1 MSTSYYEIMTTNLGL
16 LTTAASEWEAMAGEL
31 GKIETRYRDSVQKIS
46 LGSSWAGVSAG
57 VARTN
62 FAATRYEYA
71 AAQVQAKAV
80 ASLLRD
86 AHEKFTDL
94 KKKLESARDDAIA
107 AGMTV
112 SEQGLVAFDWDKLTP
127 SERSAYVHDP
137 DGRTV
142 IRESVASWQLHIDDR
157 VKTVSEADR
166 SVRTALAAAVVDSN
180 KDAFGKGADATL
192 NGFNAHAEGD
202 LAKATAAA
210 KGDGT
215 TKTDGWVSEGTADLT
230 GPGSEFKLIGPK
242 YGKEGTLKAAADLFH
257 GTANGSLTN
266 GQWKLS
272 GIADIYGGART
283 TGNYGFTHEGLV
295 AKAEASAGIRAL
307 AEGRAE
313 YGPYAGAYGRVEG
326 FAGGE
331 ASAGLKAT
339 KEEFTLGAKAFAGA
353 RGGVAGGVEVAGI
366 GIGGTAEAWKGAGAE
381 AWVGW
386 KKDEDT
392 GAFTF
397 GWDAGV
403 APGVG
408 GSLGMEITVDPD
420 KVAKS
425 AGAAAD
431 ALGDGLNAAGDAA
444 GDAKDAVV
452 DFFS

>member
-16 LTTAASEWEAMAGEL
+16 LTTAATEWEAMAGEL
-31 GKIETRYRDSVQKIS
+31 GKIETRYGGSVQKIS
-46 LGSSWAGVSAG
+46 WAGVTADIG
-57 VARTN
+57 RTN

-71 AAQVQAKAV
+71 AAQVQAQAV

-86 AHEKFTDL
+86 AHERFTDL
-94 KKKLESARDDAIA
+94 KRRLESARDDAID
-107 AGMTV
+107 AGMMV
-112 SEQGLVAFDWDKLTP
+112 SEQGRVAFDWDKLTP

-137 DGRTV
+137 DGQRV
-142 IRESVASWQLHIDDR
+142 IRDSVASWQQHIDDR
-157 VKTVSEADR
+157 VKTVSEVDR
-166 SVRTALAAAVVDSN
+166 SVRAALVAAVADSN
-180 KDAFGKGADATL
+180 KDAFGKGDDATL
-192 NGFNAHAEGD
+192 DGFNAHAEGD
-202 LAKATAAA
+202 LAKATSAA
-210 KGDGT
+210 KARDAGT
-215 TKTDGWVSEGTADLT
+215 TKTDGWVSEGKADLT
-230 GPGSEFKLIGPK
+230 GPGAEFTMTGPK
-242 YGKEGTLKAAADLFH
+242 YGKEGSVKAAADLFH
-257 GTANGSLTN
+257 GTAEGSLTN

-272 GIADIYGGART
+272 GVGDIYGGARAT
-283 TGNYGFTHEGLV
+283 ANYGFTQEGLV

-331 ASAGLKAT
+331 GAASLKVT
-339 KEEFTLGAKAFAGA
+339 KEEVTLGAKAFAGA
-353 RGGVAGGVEVAGI
+353 RGGIAGGVEVAGI

-386 KKDEDT
+386 KKDENT
-392 GAFTF
+392 GAYTF
-397 GWDAGV
+397 GWDAGL
-403 APGVG
+403 APGAG

-431 ALGDGLNAAGDAA
+431 AVGDGLDAAGDAA